1 MRRHAFLL
9 VVIASLL
16 IAACG
21 GSGRSVSA
29 TSSASSPT
37 VTSASHSGAA
47 TSASRSGA
55 ATSASRSGAATSSS
69 SSGAATSSTASASGS
84 QSLST
89 GAAARARNSD
99 IRLPVTFAIGAG
111 GSLAPPEIAVPK
123 NIDIDL
129 TRSYLGL

>member
-29 TSSASSPT
+29 TSSTSSPT
-37 VTSASHSGAA
+37 A
-47 TSASRSGA
+47 TSASGSGA

-69 SSGAATSSTASASGS
+69 SSGTATSSTASASGS

>member
-37 VTSASHSGAA
+37 VTSASH
-47 TSASRSGA
+47 SGA